1 MQFCFS
7 TLLARCVMAGLVL
20 LGAASPAR
28 GEVSAA
34 QPLNVVVIEGFDGGR
49 PLWLQFQSALR
60 DAMVQVRP
68 GPLALYLESIDAVR
82 FARDGYLDDYE
93 RWLVEK
99 YRGQKIDAIVAVY
112 GVPLDRLLKWRRDIW
127 GNAPMVIVF
136 IDPRAASSLPA
147 DARIA
152 ALTWTADAPG
162 TVALARQLLPGTR
175 QLFFIGGDRFGDPV
189 GTNFKSTLSAEMTIP
204 LIEPVSSTVPELALE
219 VANLPSNTV
228 VFYSGVYQDARS
240 VGFIARDVLEDLAR
254 AANRPIFG
262 LSRSYLGHGILGG
275 VLLDPVAYAKASA
288 STLAR
293 MLREPGVAI
302 PASTPADGQAL
313 TVDYSQLKRWGIP
326 PQRIPAGAVVVN
338 RPLGLWE
345 QYYREVMLAA
355 VVLALQSV
363 LLIVLLL
370 ERRRRRTAE
379 SGLRHLSGRLL
390 VGQEEERRR
399 IASELHDDVNQ
410 KVALLAIGLDGLAA
424 SGARDARDATE
435 LRDLANEARGLGRD
449 VHALARRLRP
459 PQIDTAGLGSAL
471 EDLAKRTQQRTGIE
485 ISVVDRGWPSNAPA
499 EASIVLY
506 RVAQEALQNAVK
518 HSAARSVR
526 IVLGGSPARLEM
538 SVSDDGL
545 GLVPGA
551 PDTSNGMGIAG
562 MRERLGLV
570 GGTLNVEGVERE
582 GTTVSA
588 AVPLP
593 VTLPIL

>member
-7 TLLARCVMAGLVL
+7 TLLARCVLAGLVL

-49 PLWLQFQSALR
+49 PLWLQFQNAFR

-68 GPLALYLESIDAVR
+68 GPLALYFESIDAVR
-82 FARDGYLDDYE
+82 FPREGYIDDYE

-99 YRGQKIDAIVAVY
+99 YRGRRIDAIVAAAT
-112 GVPLDRLLKWRRDIW
+112 VPLDRLLRWRRDIW
-127 GNAPMVIVF
+127 SNAPMVIVL
-136 IDPRAASSLPA
+136 IGPQAVARLPD
-147 DARIA
+147 DAGIA
-152 ALTWTADAPG
+152 ALTWNSDALG
-162 TVALARQLLPGTR
+162 TVALARQLLPATR
-175 QLFFIGGDRFGDPV
+175 QVFLIGGDRFGDPV
-189 GTNFKSTLSAEMTIP
+189 GTYFKNILSAEKAIQQV
-204 LIEPVSSTVPELALE
+204 EPVSTTVSELALE
-219 VANLPSNTV
+219 VAVLPSNTV

-240 VGFIARDVLEDLAR
+240 IEFTARDVLDALSR
-254 AANRPIFG
+254 TANRPIFG
-262 LSRSYLGHGILGG
+262 VSRSYLGHGIVGG
-275 VLLDPVAYAKASA
+275 VLLDPAAYAKASA
-288 STLAR
+288 STLVR

-302 PASTPADGQAL
+302 PASAPADGQAL
-313 TVDYSQLKRWGIP
+313 TVDFSQLQRWGISP
-326 PQRIPAGAVVVN
+326 RRIPANAVVVN
-338 RPLGLWE
+338 RPPGLWE

-363 LLIVLLL
+363 LLIFLLL
-370 ERRRRRTAE
+370 EQRRRRTAE
-379 SGLRHLSGRLL
+379 TGLRHLSGRLL

-424 SGARDARDATE
+424 SAARDVREAAE

-526 IVLGGSPARLEM
+526 IVLGGSPARLEL

-545 GLVPGA
+545 GIVPGA

-570 GGTLNVEGVERE
+570 GGTLNVEGVDRE

-588 AVPLP
+588 AVPIPVRLP
-593 VTLPIL
+593 TL